1 MYAYDAKSDRSEES
15 EQKIDESIGERVK
28 LTRKKTD
35 DQQMKKIMMKNQT
48 L

>member
-15 EQKIDESIGERVK
+15 EQKFDKSIGERVK
-28 LTRKKTD
+28 LTRQKTD
-35 DQQMKKIMMKNQT
+35 YQQMKKIMMKNQT